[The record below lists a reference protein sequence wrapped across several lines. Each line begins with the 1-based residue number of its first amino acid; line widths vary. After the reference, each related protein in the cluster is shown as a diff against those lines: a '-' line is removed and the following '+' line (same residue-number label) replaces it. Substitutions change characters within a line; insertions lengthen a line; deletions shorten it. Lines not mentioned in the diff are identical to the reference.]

1 MYLSTRVP
9 VHHSPTIIVE
19 KSLKKNSPTTLFHN
33 SLTTFTECRRQKT
46 FEIVYCDSRACV
58 ASCHTAAAC
67 KTLLLHNY
75 RIVLFIWVFN
85 RLTSRHD
92 PWGIVGIIIHVS
104 VLPIKYE
111 MTQGMAPHISSALS
125 LKIVGKNESLKQ
137 KWIFCIYHKPLT
149 TKQQPSD
156 SCGKEAFSIILEF
169 ARIFSDRWRWTF
181 RPTKVRW
188 LPFHC
193 KWTHMQFCRP
203 SNWCSHAKQR
213 THGKTRSKET
223 KDSTVLIARCL
234 KAIPANGCVG
244 NVLEMWTFLTRS
256 WVISLPISLLS
267 NRSRHFLLTSYN
279 AKILF

>member
-1 MYLSTRVP
+1 MNFLHLSQTVNDKAATVRF
-9 VHHSPTIIVE
+9 
-19 KSLKKNSPTTLFHN
+19 L
-33 SLTTFTECRRQKT
+33 RQRG
-46 FEIVYCDSRACV
+46 I
-58 ASCHTAAAC
+58 
-67 KTLLLHNY
+67 LHNP
-75 RIVLFIWVFN
+75 RICANFV
-85 RLTSRHD
+85 R
-92 PWGIVGIIIHVS
+92 P
-104 VLPIKYE
+104 
-111 MTQGMAPHISSALS
+111 MTLN
-125 LKIVGKNESLKQ
+125 L
-137 KWIFCIYHKPLT
+137 
-149 TKQQPSD
+149 
-156 SCGKEAFSIILEF
+156 
-169 ARIFSDRWRWTF
+169 

-193 KWTHMQFCRP
+193 RWTHMQFCRP